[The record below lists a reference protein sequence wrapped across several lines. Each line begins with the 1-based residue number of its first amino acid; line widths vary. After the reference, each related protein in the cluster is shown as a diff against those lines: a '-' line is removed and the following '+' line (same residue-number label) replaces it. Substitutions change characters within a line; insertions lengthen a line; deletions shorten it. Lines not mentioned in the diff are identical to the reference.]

1 MFRENETKSNKKDKI
16 QKYFNQKGFL
26 PVKSNFKCPYLH
38 SEDINIQ
45 KKCTPKMDAPKWLN
59 GTSNQSGA
67 TGGIDWGP
75 YQGSLVHLGA
85 SGGLRNQIYAIS
97 GPFLTFPVPCQS
109 LKFLWS
115 HEIACTRAPHNG
127 SGSWEPD

>member
-45 KKCTPKMDAPKWLN
+45 KKVHTKNGRPQMAQWHLKSIRGNWGYRLGSISGVPGPFRGFWRAPK
-59 GTSNQSGA
+59 SNLCHF
-67 TGGIDWGP
+67 W
-75 YQGSLVHLGA
+75 
-85 SGGLRNQIYAIS
+85 AI
-97 GPFLTFPVPCQS
+97 FDLPCQS
-109 LKFLWS
+109 LKLLWS
-115 HEIACTRAPHNG
+115 HKIACTRAPHNG